1 MKIQFTQ
8 ESRGEIE
15 RIQRDFSNQLSE
27 NEILRGTASGI
38 NSALSRS
45 ISRINKQVKA
55 EYNITQKYLSRM
67 AVVSPKANSRTLY
80 GSIKINDN
88 KLPLIA
94 FKAKQKASSISLSIH
109 KGKSVTMRNAFI
121 TTMKSGHKGVFSRG
135 QYDKKGGFTPGHEKT
150 SKGKVRITQMVGP
163 SVFAM
168 GVNKAIAQDVQEFMS
183 KDVAARV
190 EGILKSKVDKIV
202 AQNK

>member
-1 MKIQFTQ
+1 MKIQFTA
-8 ESRGEIE
+8 ETRGEIE
-15 RIQRDFSNQLSE
+15 RIQRDFSDQLSS
-27 NEILRGTASGI
+27 NEILRGTAQGI

-67 AVVSPKANSRTLY
+67 AVVSPKANSSTLY
-80 GSIKINDN
+80 GGIKINDSR
-88 KLPLIA
+88 LPLIA

-109 KGKSVTMRNAFI
+109 KGKSSVMRNAFI

-135 QYDKKGGFTPGHEKT
+135 RYDKKSGFIAGREKT

-168 GVNKAIAQDVQEFMS
+168 GVNKAVAQDVQEFMS
-183 KDVAARV
+183 KEVSARV
-190 EGILKSKVDKIV
+190 EGILRSKVDKIV